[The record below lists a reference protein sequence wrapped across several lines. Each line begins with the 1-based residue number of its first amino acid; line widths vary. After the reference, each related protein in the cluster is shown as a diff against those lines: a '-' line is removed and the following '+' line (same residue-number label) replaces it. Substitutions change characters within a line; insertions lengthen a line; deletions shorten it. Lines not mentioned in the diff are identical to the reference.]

1 MLNLTSI
8 LFCIVLMIHV
18 MVGSMVYGESGS
30 GSGGVSASH
39 MKAVA
44 YDKAS
49 SAGCIARFSG
59 SQTDTKLRQIGT
71 CENSDRVR
79 VCIL

>member
-18 MVGSMVYGESGS
+18 MVGSMVYGES

-59 SQTDTKLRQIGT
+59 SETDTKLRQIGT